1 MVAAWDPLK
10 KHEIFFRAAAELK
23 QGGRRLRFA
32 LIGYPMGW
40 TRESIEQLLREY
52 RLEADAD
59 VFEMIPHEQVARI
72 VAGSNVSLLLS
83 RREGANR
90 AIYESMFC
98 GTPII
103 VYRNQCGVNLDHVNA
118 RTGLLADDH
127 ELGDA
132 ICHVL
137 DHPAEFDPRAWA
149 LQNVGYEN
157 ATSLINEVLR
167 KMAERRGLPWTKGM
181 LAKKSAPNL
190 RYAEAGRYQDFE
202 SEYES
207 LAEFLLPLD

>member
-1 MVAAWDPLK
+1 
-10 KHEIFFRAAAELK
+10 
-23 QGGRRLRFA
+23 
-32 LIGYPMGW
+32 
-40 TRESIEQLLREY
+40 
-52 RLEADAD
+52 
-59 VFEMIPHEQVARI
+59 
-72 VAGSNVSLLLS
+72 
-83 RREGANR
+83 
-90 AIYESMFC
+90 
-98 GTPII
+98 
-103 VYRNQCGVNLDHVNA
+103 VNLDHVNA
-118 RTGLLADDH
+118 CTGLLADDH

-157 ATSLINEVLR
+157 ATNRINEVLR
-167 KMAERRGLPWTKGM
+167 EMAERRGLPWAKEM